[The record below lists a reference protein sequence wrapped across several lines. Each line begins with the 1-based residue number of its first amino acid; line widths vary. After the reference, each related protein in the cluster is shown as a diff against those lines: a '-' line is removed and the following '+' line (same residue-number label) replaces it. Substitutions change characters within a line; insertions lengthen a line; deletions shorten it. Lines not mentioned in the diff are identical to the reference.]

1 MVEDDRNWEPDTGTV
16 PTGWFR
22 LVVRYL
28 GTNGGV
34 EIFIDGTQAG
44 SFYTPRLRSANYF
57 PENLGKLVFGRYK
70 TDDGPYSSAL
80 IDEFIVYDE
89 VLTPAQIATL

>member
-1 MVEDDRNWEPDTGTV
+1 MCEDDRNWEPVTGTV

-34 EIFIDGTQAG
+34 EIFIDGALEA
-44 SFYTPRLRSANYF
+44 SYHTPRVPRNY
-57 PENLGKLVFGRYK
+57 PENAGRLVFGRYK
-70 TDDGPYSSAL
+70 TDDGSYSSAL

>member
-44 SFYTPRLRSANYF
+44 SYYTPRFPIANYY
-57 PENLGKLVFGRYK
+57 PENAGKLVFGRYQ
-70 TDDGPYSSAL
+70 TDSGSYSSAL

-89 VLTPAQIATL
+89 VLTASQIAIL

>member
-1 MVEDDRNWEPDTGTV
+1 MVEDDRNWEPKTGAV

-34 EIFIDGTQAG
+34 DIFIDGAQAA
-44 SFYTPRLRSANYF
+44 SFYRPRLFGANSY
-57 PENLGKLVFGRYK
+57 PENAGKLVFGRHK
-70 TDDGPYSSAL
+70 TDSGNYGSAL

-89 VLTPAQIATL
+89 VLTPSQIATL